1 MLADGTRQCQRLP
14 KNFTLQSVSSMDLT
28 STSSAEKLTS
38 SYDYIIIG
46 GGTAGLTIACRL
58 SEDPNIQVLVLEAGA
73 NRLKDPNI
81 LTPGLVGALYDNP
94 DYDWEFKTVPQKIL
108 SGRQIPHPRGKVLGG
123 SSAIYQNKITYNS
136 KAGFDAWEKAG
147 NEGWNYTSI
156 EPYLRK
162 FHTYN
167 KPTTQFEKEILDHC
181 HVDEVL
187 SGDDGPI
194 QTSFS
199 DAFSQTDKDFYKV
212 VKEYVKK
219 EKYDEKVVGGVASP
233 SSIDPKT
240 NSRSFAGVA
249 YYNDEAAARPNL
261 RIITEALVER
271 IILEKQN
278 ASLRATGVQ
287 FLSVS
292 GQTFKPHAN
301 REVILCAGTFHSP
314 AILEL
319 SGIGS
324 REILTLRGIDTLLDN
339 PNVGE
344 NLQDHAV
351 VAVSFEAA
359 EGIQT
364 ADAIGRN
371 PQIMGPLIEMY
382 QKDGSGPLGQ
392 FFTASAYMPLPS
404 FFGSKSSSDLAE
416 KLSKSSTAANDKLH
430 EKVVLDLLSHPDAA
444 ASHYFMAKI
453 QMNVGTS
460 TNISEYFL
468 PKHPEDYITLFVS
481 QNFPFSRGSV
491 HIASS
496 NSHDKP
502 IVDPKYLSHPLD
514 IELLAR
520 QVQFFHHLTS
530 TAPFSHNFKPGG
542 KRIPEYA
549 FADNRE
555 PTVDEAKQ
563 IVKDHLLSHFHPV
576 GSCAMLPREQ
586 GGVVDT
592 ELRVY
597 GTEGLRVVDASVFP
611 LNVRGNS
618 ITAVYAVA
626 ERAVDIIRGSGKGS

>member
-1 MLADGTRQCQRLP
+1 
-14 KNFTLQSVSSMDLT
+14 MDPT
-28 STSSAEKLTS
+28 STSSTDELQS
-38 SYDYIIIG
+38 NYDYIIVG
-46 GGTAGLTIACRL
+46 GGTAGLTIASRL
-58 SEDPNIQVLVLEAGA
+58 SEDTNISVLVVEAGA
-73 NRLKDPNI
+73 NRVKDPKI

-94 DYDWEFKTVPQKIL
+94 DYDWEFKTVPQETL
-108 SGRQIPHPRGKVLGG
+108 SRRQIPQPRGKVLGG

-156 EPYLRK
+156 QPYLQK
-162 FHTYN
+162 FHTYH
-167 KPTTQFEKEILDHC
+167 KPATHFEKEILDHC

-187 SGDDGPI
+187 NGDDGPI

-212 VKEYVKK
+212 VNEFVTKEN
-219 EKYDEKVVGGVASP
+219 YDDKVVGGIASP
-233 SSIDPKT
+233 ASIDPKT
-240 NSRSFAGVA
+240 KSRSFSGVA
-249 YYNDEAAARPNL
+249 YYNAEVAARPNL
-261 RIITEALVER
+261 RVVTGALVER

-278 ASLRATGVQ
+278 TAVRATGVQ
-287 FLSVS
+287 FVSVS
-292 GQTFKPHAN
+292 GEVHKPHAKK
-301 REVILCAGTFHSP
+301 EVILCAGAFHSP

-324 REILTLRGIDTLLDN
+324 RDILNKHGIEAIVDN

-344 NLQDHAV
+344 KLQDHAV

-364 ADAIGRN
+364 ADVIGRN
-371 PQIMGPLIEMY
+371 PEIMGPLIEMY
-382 QKDGSGPLGQ
+382 QNDGSGPLGQ

-404 FFGSKSSSDLAE
+404 LFSPEATSDLANI
-416 KLSKSSTAANDKLH
+416 LSKSSNLPNDKTQ
-430 EKVVLDLLSHPDAA
+430 EEIVLDLLSQPNAA
-444 ASHYFMAKI
+444 TSHYFMAKV

-460 TNISEYFL
+460 TTISEYFK
-468 PKHPEDYITLFVS
+468 PKHAEDYITLFVS
-481 QNFPFSRGSV
+481 QNFPLSRGSV

-496 NSHDKP
+496 NAQDKP
-502 IVDPKYLSHPLD
+502 IIDPKYLSHPLD

-520 QVQFFHHLTS
+520 QVQFFHHLIS

-542 KRIPEYA
+542 KRIPEYG
-549 FADNRE
+549 FQDNRE
-555 PTVDEAKQ
+555 PTVEEAKR
-563 IVKDHLLSHFHPV
+563 IVKNHLLSHFHPV
-576 GSCAMLPREQ
+576 GSCAMLPREK

-611 LNVRGNS
+611 LNVRGNP

-626 ERAVDIIRGSGKGS
+626 ERAADIIRGRAKGS

>member
-1 MLADGTRQCQRLP
+1 
-14 KNFTLQSVSSMDLT
+14 
-28 STSSAEKLTS
+28 
-38 SYDYIIIG
+38 
-46 GGTAGLTIACRL
+46 
-58 SEDPNIQVLVLEAGA
+58 
-73 NRLKDPNI
+73 
-81 LTPGLVGALYDNP
+81 
-94 DYDWEFKTVPQKIL
+94 
-108 SGRQIPHPRGKVLGG
+108 
-123 SSAIYQNKITYNS
+123 
-136 KAGFDAWEKAG
+136 
-147 NEGWNYTSI
+147 
-156 EPYLRK
+156 
-162 FHTYN
+162 
-167 KPTTQFEKEILDHC
+167 
-181 HVDEVL
+181 VDEVL
-187 SGDDGPI
+187 NGDDGPI

-219 EKYDEKVVGGVASP
+219 ENYDEKVVGGIASP
-233 SSIDPKT
+233 ASIDPTTKG
-240 NSRSFAGVA
+240 RSFSGGA

-261 RIITEALVER
+261 RVITEALVER
-271 IILEKQN
+271 VILAKQN
-278 ASLRATGVQ
+278 TVLKATGVQ
-287 FLSVS
+287 FMSVS
-292 GQTFKPHAN
+292 GEVFKPHAN

-324 REILTLRGIDTLLDN
+324 RDILTSRGIETILDN
-339 PNVGE
+339 PNIGE

-364 ADAIGRN
+364 ADAIGRH
-371 PQIMGPLIEMY
+371 PEIMGPLIEMY

-404 FFGSKSSSDLAE
+404 FFGSETSSDLA
-416 KLSKSSTAANDKLH
+416 KILSKSPCLANNKIH
-430 EKVVLDLLSHPDAA
+430 EEIVLDLLSRPDSAA
-444 ASHYFMAKI
+444 AHYFMAKI

-460 TNISEYFL
+460 TTISEYFK
-468 PKHPEDYITLFVS
+468 PKYPEDYITLFVS
-481 QNFPFSRGSV
+481 QNFPLSRGSV

-502 IVDPKYLSHPLD
+502 IIDPKYLSHPLD

-555 PTVDEAKQ
+555 PTVEEAKR

-576 GSCAMLPREQ
+576 GTCAMLPREK

-592 ELRVY
+592 ELRVH

-611 LNVRGNS
+611 LNVRGNP

-626 ERAVDIIRGSGKGS
+626 ERAVDIIRGGAKSK